1 MQPSPPCPVCGGNHW
16 QTLGKRT
23 WRLGESNDPVVQKRL
38 RVLFEVWRPGSK
50 EFTASSELCQDCGFI
65 IYAPRPTAE
74 ELNDKYRFLTT
85 LGPDTAIP
93 PIESEYNAIRRRTL
107 FETFAKSLP
116 KPSGNR
122 ILDFGGGDGRLL
134 KMFVDRGD
142 HCFLVDYVR
151 DTVDGVTKLGDTLD
165 ELPSEE
171 RFDGIVCSHVIEH
184 VAQPLELLS
193 HLVRHLTPEGRIYV
207 EVPMEIW
214 KKPPL
219 QEEPVTHV
227 NFFSAPS
234 LRYLM
239 MRCGLKVDECVTRVL
254 KVPGNLHVV
263 VHSIGGIN
271 HGERLELPQNGEKTV
286 RKLLNPSF
294 STKLWWLSLHPDF
307 VLGAMRGALRRIL
320 RRS

>member
-23 WRLGESNDPVVQKRL
+23 WRLGESNNPVVQKRL
-38 RVLFEVWRPGSK
+38 RVLFEVWMPGSK

-93 PIESEYNAIRRRTL
+93 RIDSEYNAIRRRTL

-116 KPSGNR
+116 KSTGNR

-134 KMFVDRGD
+134 KGFVDRGD
-142 HCFLVDYVR
+142 QCFLVDYVR

-165 ELPSEE
+165 ELSSTEK
-171 RFDGIVCSHVIEH
+171 FDGIICSHVLEH
-184 VAQPLELLS
+184 VAQPFELLS
-193 HLVRHLTPEGRIYV
+193 QLASLLTPAGRIYV

-214 KKPPL
+214 KTPPL

-234 LRYLM
+234 LRYLT
-239 MRCGLKVDECVTRVL
+239 MRCGLRVDECVTRVL
-254 KVPGNLHVV
+254 KVPGSLHVV
-263 VHSIGGIN
+263 VHAIGGIN
-271 HGERLELPQNGEKTV
+271 PAQPLELPRNGEAEV
-286 RKLLNPSF
+286 CKLLNPGF
-294 STKLWWLSLHPDF
+294 FTKLWWLSLHPDF
-307 VLGAMRGALRRIL
+307 LAGAIRGAAGRVFRR
-320 RRS
+320 

>member
-1 MQPSPPCPVCGGNHW
+1 MQPSPPCPVCGGSRW
-16 QTLGKRT
+16 QSLGKRT
-23 WRLGESNDPVVQKRL
+23 WRLGESNDPIIQKRL
-38 RVLFEVWRPGSK
+38 RVLFEVWLPGSQ
-50 EFTASSELCQDCGFI
+50 EFTASSELCRDCGFV

-74 ELNDKYRFLTT
+74 ELNAKYRFLTT

-107 FETFAKSLP
+107 FEKFSKSLP
-116 KPSGNR
+116 KPTGNR

-134 KMFVDRGD
+134 KEFVDRED
-142 HCFLVDYVR
+142 QCFLVDYVR
-151 DTVDGVTKLGDTLD
+151 DTVPGVTKLGDTLD

-171 RFDGIVCSHVIEH
+171 RFEGIVCSHVIEH

-193 HLVRHLTPEGRIYV
+193 QLCRHLTPDGRIYV
-207 EVPMEIW
+207 EVPMEVW

-239 MRCGLKVDECVTRVL
+239 MRCGLKVDECITRVL
-254 KVPGNLHVV
+254 KVPGSLHVV
-263 VHSIGGIN
+263 VHAIGGLN
-271 HGERLELPQNGEKTV
+271 SAQPLELPQNGEAAV
-286 RKLLNPSF
+286 RKLLSPGLL
-294 STKLWWLSLHPDF
+294 TKLWWLSLHPEF
-307 VLGAMRGALRRIL
+307 LTGAIRSAAGRVFRR
-320 RRS
+320 

>member
-1 MQPSPPCPVCGGNHW
+1 MLTSPPCPVCGGHHW

-23 WRLGESNDPVVQKRL
+23 WRQSESNDPIIQKRL
-38 RVLFEVWRPGSK
+38 RVLFEVWMPGAS

-65 IYAPRPTAE
+65 IYTPRPTAE
-74 ELNDKYRFLTT
+74 ELNEKYRFLTT

-93 PIESEYNAIRRRTL
+93 PIDSEYNAIRRRTL

-134 KMFVDRGD
+134 KGFVDRGD
-142 HCFLVDYVR
+142 QCFLVDYVR
-151 DTVDGVTKLGDTLD
+151 DTVGGVTKLGDTLD
-165 ELPSEE
+165 EFASTEKFE
-171 RFDGIVCSHVIEH
+171 GIICSHVIEH
-184 VAQPLELLS
+184 VAQPFELLS
-193 HLVRHLTPEGRIYV
+193 RLVSHLTPTGRIYV

-219 QEEPVTHV
+219 QDEPVTHV

-254 KVPGNLHVV
+254 KVPGSLNVV
-263 VHSIGGIN
+263 VHAIGGLN
-271 HGERLELPQNGEKTV
+271 PGQPLELPRNGEPAV
-286 RKLLNPSF
+286 RKLLSPGLV
-294 STKLWWLSLHPDF
+294 TKLWWLSLHPDF
-307 VLGAMRGALRRIL
+307 LAEAIRGAVGRVVRR
-320 RRS
+320 